1 MVFLLNFDG
10 ICTIDCCFLWE
21 FSGQMIMAAIEGL
34 NEEEGS
40 SKLAISN
47 YIESSYPDLPPAH
60 STLLSNTL
68 EKLRVAGQL
77 VFSNGN
83 YMKADPNGA
92 PAKRGRGRPP
102 KPKDPLGEGVVSDPP
117 RPRGRP
123 PKSRDPLAP
132 LPQPKKV
139 SSGSGRPR
147 GRPRKYPKEAATATA
162 PAAAPGIKRG
172 RGRPPKVKV

>member
-1 MVFLLNFDG
+1 MAVEVEDTPNHPPVAHLPDYP
-10 ICTIDCCFLWE
+10 
-21 FSGQMIMAAIEGL
+21 QMIMAAIGGL
-34 NEEEGS
+34 NEKEGS

-47 YIESSYPDLPPAH
+47 YIESNYPDLPPAH

-68 EKLRVAGQL
+68 EKLNVAGQL

-83 YMKADPNGA
+83 YLKADPNDA

-102 KPKDPLGEGVVSDPP
+102 KAKDPLESDVGSDIP

-123 PKSRDPLAP
+123 PKARDPLAP
-132 LPQPKKV
+132 PPQPKKV

-147 GRPRKYPKEAATATA
+147 GRPRKYPMEAATAA
-162 PAAAPGIKRG
+162 PAAASGIKRG